1 MFIPSQYGVGAHLP
15 EHQIRARGS
24 DTLVEA
30 GEHVDGALTTD
41 AAV

>member
-1 MFIPSQYGVGAHLP
+1 MFIPPQYSVGAHLP
-15 EHQIRARGS
+15 KHQIRALAC

-30 GEHVDGALTTD
+30 GEHVGRALATD